1 MKSENAKKKMP
12 LWKKIII
19 GIVAFF
25 VISAILDAVHND
37 DKTAQPEQIAQAKVK
52 IQKRK
57 TKNTDKTQNTD
68 TANPS
73 KIINK
78 FATSVQ
84 QKSGM
89 TITDM
94 QPLDIQ
100 TQSKQYHEFTRLPF
114 KNSVGVTGSI
124 NNCNIIIVVYDDN
137 TTLRVYLNGS
147 KTDVQVIYPALV
159 RSFDKNI
166 TEEDINAVTS
176 TEYIANISTAKSNS
190 VIFNDIYNVNF
201 KNVETMAES
210 KISDITF

>member
-1 MKSENAKKKMP
+1 MESENAKKKMP

-25 VISAILDAVHND
+25 VIGAILATANNE

-68 TANPS
+68 TVNPS
-73 KIINK
+73 EIINK

-89 TITDM
+89 AITDM

-166 TEEDINAVTS
+166 TDGDISAVTS